1 MIDSLLELTD
11 AHFLIINGLFSKHLH
26 ILTNLFFKI
35 SPKHKGVFMNSR
47 FLVSIALSASLLLGF
62 DVQEMPK
69 VQERVAPDVGQSK
82 IYSFNSSIEEV
93 SKAVV
98 NISTQKKIKNQMSN
112 HPMFNDPFF
121 RQFFGDFYNQIP
133 REKVERSLG
142 SGVIISSDGYI
153 ITNNHVIDGADKVMV
168 SLPGSNKEYKAK
180 VIGTDS
186 RTDLAVIKI
195 EQTNLP
201 FAKFAD
207 SSLLK
212 VGDLVFAIGNP
223 FGVGETITQGIVS
236 ALNKSGIGINDYEN
250 FIQTDASINPGNS
263 GGALVDSRGA
273 LIGINTAII
282 SRSGGNQGI
291 GFAIP
296 SDMVKRIAKQLIE
309 KGTIRRGYLGVGIQ
323 DISSDLRDTYGNY
336 EGAVIISLESD
347 SPAKKAGL
355 MVWDLITKVNNT
367 PIKNSAELRNIIGTM
382 APNEKITL
390 TYVRDKQEKTLSLTL
405 VESKDT
411 RGKAQGSKKGSS
423 GSQGLEGV
431 SVQEISPQMR
441 QRNQIPRDIDGV
453 LVSKI
458 DEESKAYESGLRA
471 GDIIAQI
478 ENIAIKDISSYKKAL
493 NQFRGKNKR
502 VLVYSQSGIKTI
514 VVK

>member
-1 MIDSLLELTD
+1 MN
-11 AHFLIINGLFSKHLH
+11 AKFLGL
-26 ILTNLFFKI
+26 
-35 SPKHKGVFMNSR
+35 VA
-47 FLVSIALSASLLLGF
+47 VSVSLLLGF

-69 VQERVAPDVGQSK
+69 VQERVTPDIGENK
-82 IYSFNSSIEEV
+82 IYSFNKSVEGV
-93 SKAVV
+93 SKVVV
-98 NISTQKKIKNQMSN
+98 NISTQKKVKNQISG

-121 RQFFGDFYNQIP
+121 QQFFGDLQGQVP
-133 REKVERSLG
+133 REKIERSLG
-142 SGVIISSDGYI
+142 SGVIISRDGYI
-153 ITNNHVIDGADKVMV
+153 VTNNHVIDGADKVIV
-168 SLPGSNKEYKAK
+168 SLPWSNKEYKAK

-195 EQTNLP
+195 EQNDLP
-201 FAKFAD
+201 FIKFAD
-207 SSLLK
+207 SSLVK

-296 SDMVKRIAKQLIE
+296 SDMVKRIVKQLIE

-323 DISSDLRDTYGNY
+323 DISSDLRDAYGNH
-336 EGAVIISLESD
+336 EGAVVISVEAD

-355 MVWDLITKVNNT
+355 MVWDLITKVNDKN
-367 PIKNSAELRNIIGTM
+367 IKNSAELRNLIGTM

-390 TYVRDKQEKTLSLTL
+390 TYVRDKKEKTASVTL

-411 RGKAQGSKKGSS
+411 RGKGSETKKTPNSVE
-423 GSQGLEGV
+423 GLEGV
-431 SVQEISPQMR
+431 AVQEISPQMR
-441 QRNQIPRDIDGV
+441 QRNQISRDIDGV
-453 LVSKI
+453 LVREVS
-458 DEESKAYESGLRA
+458 ENSKAYEAGLRT
-471 GDIIAQI
+471 GDVIAQI
-478 ENIAIKDISSYKKAL
+478 ENIMIKDLASYKKAL
-493 NQFRGKNKR
+493 AQFKGKAKR
-502 VLVYSQSGIKTI
+502 ILVYSQNGIKTI
-514 VVK
+514 LIK

>member
-1 MIDSLLELTD
+1 MNRKILVSAALSMSLL
-11 AHFLIINGLFSKHLH
+11 F
-26 ILTNLFFKI
+26 
-35 SPKHKGVFMNSR
+35 
-47 FLVSIALSASLLLGF
+47 GF

-69 VQERVAPDVGQSK
+69 IQERVAPDIGQNK
-82 IYSFNSSIEEV
+82 IYSFNSSIEEA
-93 SKAVV
+93 SKVVV
-98 NISTQKKIKNQMSN
+98 NISTQKKIKNQMGM

-121 RQFFGDFYNQIP
+121 QQFFGDLYNQIP
-133 REKVERSLG
+133 REKIERSLG

-168 SLPGSNKEYKAK
+168 SLPGNNKEYQAK
-180 VIGTDS
+180 VIGTDA

-201 FAKFAD
+201 FIKFAD
-207 SSLLK
+207 SSLVK
-212 VGDLVFAIGNP
+212 IGDLVFAIGNP

-282 SRSGGNQGI
+282 SKSGGNQGI

-309 KGTIRRGYLGVGIQ
+309 QGAIRRGYLGVGIQ
-323 DISSDLRDTYGNY
+323 DISSDLRDTYGNN
-336 EGAVIISLESD
+336 EGAVIISLEAD

-355 MVWDLITKVNNT
+355 MVWDLITKINGK
-367 PIKNSAELRNIIGTM
+367 PIKNSAELRNLIGTM
-382 APNEKITL
+382 PPNEKITL
-390 TYVRDKQEKTLSLTL
+390 TYMRDKQEKTITLTL
-405 VESKDT
+405 AESKDT
-411 RGKAQGSKKGSS
+411 KGSMQGSKKGVN
-423 GSQGLEGV
+423 GAQGLEGV

-453 LVSKI
+453 LVTRI
-458 DEESKAYESGLRA
+458 DEDSKAYESGLRA
-471 GDIIAQI
+471 GDIIGQI
-478 ENIAIKDISSYKKAL
+478 ENITIKNLASYKKAL
-493 NQFRGKNKR
+493 QQFRGKTKR
-502 VLVYSQSGIKTI
+502 VLVYSQNGIKTI